1 MIRRPPR
8 STRKE
13 SSAASDVYKRQEYMG
28 KLMYQRVEI
37 QKKFT
42 EDALSCKTMQK
53 EFERSVKEDT
63 TRKNEDTAKKRA
75 VEQGMDYDNF
85 HQMVL
90 GANLKPIK
98 KGDFMNVT
106 SQKKVLNL
114 VSKNTE
120 PEVIIPELK
129 IEEEKF
135 VEPRNQEEFDK
146 YFSKRLD
153 TPLDKFRYMRMYGM
167 KKFEKLF
174 KGDIDCEMFMRMVKV
189 MIAVAKKEMPE
200 TTPDDIAFVCSF
212 LHALVTSSKFE
223 FMYKFITDGEKKEV
237 KELLGEL
244 DKILGKEMQSE
255 REGMKQLLE

>member
-75 VEQGMDYDNF
+75 VEQGTLILIEGMDYDNF

-153 TPLDKFRYMRMYGM
+153 TPLDKFRFGFGCRLGTCGCMGCKSSR
-167 KKFEKLF
+167 
-174 KGDIDCEMFMRMVKV
+174 
-189 MIAVAKKEMPE
+189 
-200 TTPDDIAFVCSF
+200 SF
-212 LHALVTSSKFE
+212 LKGTLTVRCSCVWCRSCLLLLKKKCPKQRLMILHLYAAF
-223 FMYKFITDGEKKEV
+223 FMVCTIET
-237 KELLGEL
+237 
-244 DKILGKEMQSE
+244 Q
-255 REGMKQLLE
+255 